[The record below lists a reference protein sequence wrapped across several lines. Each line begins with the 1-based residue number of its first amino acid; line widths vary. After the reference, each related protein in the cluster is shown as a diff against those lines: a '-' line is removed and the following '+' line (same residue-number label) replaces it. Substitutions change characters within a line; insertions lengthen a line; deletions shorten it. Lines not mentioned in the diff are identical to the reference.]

1 MSAATASS
9 RPSPAP
15 SIDRLDI
22 DAGDTDF
29 DRTPE
34 AREHRLSGRWAA
46 VDDSAWPKFTKWR
59 CELRLTRRSL
69 ASRLVA
75 VGFRPDAEDLIR
87 RIEAGQS
94 PTIAFLG
101 AVAKACDLT
110 RDQVLAMFTVNGNP
124 IL

>member
-1 MSAATASS
+1 MSAATATG

-15 SIDRLDI
+15 SMDI

-75 VGFRPDAEDLIR
+75 VGFRPDAHDLIR

>member
-1 MSAATASS
+1 MTAATATG

-15 SIDRLDI
+15 SPDPIDL
-22 DAGDTDF
+22 DAGDPAF

-46 VDDSAWPKFTKWR
+46 VEESAWPKFTAWR
-59 CELRLTRRSL
+59 CQLCISRRSL

-101 AVAKACDLT
+101 AVAKACGLT
-110 RDQVLAMFTVNGNP
+110 RDQVLEMFTVNGTP

>member
-1 MSAATASS
+1 MSAATPAG

-15 SIDRLDI
+15 SMDI
-22 DAGDTDF
+22 DAGDIPF

-34 AREHRLSGRWAA
+34 AQQHRLSGRWAD
-46 VDDSAWPKFTKWR
+46 VEDSAWPKFTAWR
-59 CELRLTRRSL
+59 AEMRITRRSL

-75 VGFRPDAEDLIR
+75 AGFRPDAEDLIR

-101 AVAKACDLT
+101 AVAKACNLT
-110 RDQVLAMFTVNGNP
+110 RAQVLEMFTVNGVP
-124 IL
+124 VL

>member
-9 RPSPAP
+9 RPSPASVEP
-15 SIDRLDI
+15 TEI
-22 DAGDTDF
+22 DAGDIVF
-29 DRTPE
+29 DNTRE

-46 VDDSAWPKFTKWR
+46 VDDSAWPKFTRWR

-75 VGFRPDAEDLIR
+75 AGFRPDAHDLIR

-101 AVAKACDLT
+101 AVAKVCNLSRAE
-110 RDQVLAMFTVNGNP
+110 VLEMFTVDGVP
-124 IL
+124 VL

>member
-15 SIDRLDI
+15 VDL
-22 DAGDTDF
+22 DAGDPVF

-34 AREHRLSGRWAA
+34 ASEHRLSGRWAA

-69 ASRLVA
+69 ASKLVA
-75 VGFRPDAEDLIR
+75 VGFRPDAHDLIR